1 MDVSPRDLKIVVIDD
16 SAVVREQLS
25 TVLPTLESCR
35 LIGMAA
41 TGEYGVEMTR
51 SLSPDLIVLDPSMRQ
66 TNGIDVLREI
76 RRHDL
81 RVIVVVFTLDYSEA
95 MRDVCRNAGATFFLN
110 KARPGDLLDVCA
122 IVCKFS

>member
-1 MDVSPRDLKIVVIDD
+1 MDALPRELKIVVIDD
-16 SAVVREQLS
+16 SAVVREHLS

-41 TGEYGVEMTR
+41 TGENGVEMAR
-51 SLSPDLIVLDPSMRQ
+51 SLRPDLIVLDPSMRKAS
-66 TNGIDVLREI
+66 GIDVLREI
-76 RRHDL
+76 RKYDL
-81 RVIVVVFTLDYSEA
+81 RVIVVVFTLDYYKA